1 MSPLRLLCCL
11 QPQALILDDSTS
23 SVDTQTEHLIQEAL
37 ATLMR
42 NRTTFIIAQRMVT
55 LKNADCIYVLDG
67 GRIAQHWSGTRNCCA
82 VNMGLYRTIYDLQLK
97 AQEEYMREAVR

>member
-1 MSPLRLLCCL
+1 M
-11 QPQALILDDSTS
+11 LILDDSTS

-67 GRIAQHWSGTRNCCA
+67 GRIAQHGTHEELLRED
-82 VNMGLYRTIYDLQLK
+82 GLYRTIYDLQLK